1 MEKAG
6 RGIVQAVEQ
15 KPDKAR
21 TVDRFARYY
30 LPEVVKIMSAYAQME
45 KGGITGENAAQI
57 LSEVRRNA
65 GTMATAFENQLD
77 ACIPQRQWIFRPTS
91 KCLKTSCA
99 VRI

>member
-45 KGGITGENAAQI
+45 K
-57 LSEVRRNA
+57 RRHYRRKRRPDLERS
-65 GTMATAFENQLD
+65 T
-77 ACIPQRQWIFRPTS
+77 PQRWHHGH
-91 KCLKTSCA
+91 
-99 VRI
+99 RI